1 MQRQQQTQKAKNH
14 TYHLFTDGEGFFA
27 VQKGNKTIY
36 EDKPNTAYRKLVD
49 TRFFEEFCSSC
60 LADWVIELQDN
71 GTIGEDFTLWPMIM
85 ST

>member
-36 EDKPNTAYRKLVD
+36 E
-49 TRFFEEFCSSC
+49 S
-60 LADWVIELQDN
+60 
-71 GTIGEDFTLWPMIM
+71 
-85 ST
+85 